1 MSVFGFVMM
10 LPILINLGKSSATYG
25 LQKKQLNDSIQESIN
40 KKNKLQ
46 ENYNKLLSEAG
57 QIDQELIQDQYDII
71 DEMNRL
77 QANMKIQKEVFDAQF
92 TAIKVTGIIF
102 IFGIGLLLILK
113 KFGILDEVNNAIFS
127 IFKKKKIN
135 NK

>member
-1 MSVFGFVMM
+1 MSVFGLVMM

-25 LQKKQLNDSIQESIN
+25 SQKKQLDDSVQESIN
-40 KKNKLQ
+40 KKNKLK
-46 ENYNKLLSEAG
+46 ENYDKLFSEVG
-57 QIDQELIQDQYDII
+57 QIDQALIQDQYDII
-71 DEMNRL
+71 DEMNQL
-77 QANMKIQKEVFDAQF
+77 QANMKIQKEAFNAQF

-127 IFKKKKIN
+127 IFKKKK
-135 NK
+135 